1 MGIWG
6 GGKTFGE
13 TQLGQTVTSDSFL
26 QGVGNVAQY
35 GAKTYKYNLASKNVQ
50 DMNFAEIEL
59 KRILDNSASKGERSI
74 NTQPIQDRSIEKYLV
89 IGGIVVVMIDLILK
103 FKK

>member
-1 MGIWG
+1 MSIWG

-13 TQLGQTVTSDSFL
+13 TQLGGWVQSDQGSKAVSNLITS
-26 QGVGNVAQY
+26 
-35 GAKTYKYNLASKNVQ
+35 GANALANKNVQ
-50 DMNFAEIEL
+50 DMNFAEVEL
-59 KRILDNSASKGERSI
+59 KRILDASASKGERNI

-89 IGGIVVVMIDLILK
+89 IGGIIVVMIVLILK